1 MRALLGAIGRRALW
15 ARAEIT
21 EAARLV
27 NETALGLRRA
37 PFTVHG
43 FRRPTA
49 VVQMVK
55 VGVQSIPITFLIA
68 FSVGMIL
75 ALQAASQLRRF
86 GATIYTADLV
96 GITLTRELGPLMTAI
111 IIAGRSGSAMAAEI
125 GTMRVSEEL
134 DALKVMAI
142 NPVEFLVLPRLVAL
156 LVMLPCLS
164 VLADA
169 VGILGG
175 AGVGTALLNI
185 TPANYLAQTFRAV
198 LVKDIITGLVKSL
211 AFAAIIGMV
220 GCFMGF
226 RAEGGAEGVG
236 RSTTASVVVA
246 IFLLI
251 VADLFFTTLF
261 YMTD

>member
-1 MRALLGAIGRRALW
+1 MKALLGAIGRRALW
-15 ARAEIT
+15 ARVEIA

-27 NETALGLRRA
+27 NETTLGLRRA
-37 PFTVHG
+37 PFSAHG
-43 FRRPTA
+43 FRRPSTVA
-49 VVQMVK
+49 QMVK

-156 LVMLPCLS
+156 MVMLPCLS

-175 AGVGTALLNI
+175 AGVGAVLLNI
-185 TPANYLAQTFRAV
+185 TPANYLAQTFRAL
-198 LVKDIITGLVKSL
+198 LVKDIVTGLVKSL

-236 RSTTASVVVA
+236 RSTTASVVVG

-251 VADLFFTTLF
+251 LADLFFTALF
-261 YMTD
+261 YVTE